1 MIKSLEEKHA
11 KDFEDYQQELENDVP
26 NNFKPSAELLN
37 LRKIQ
42 FNLAK

>member
-1 MIKSLEEKHA
+1 MIKGLEEKHGQ
-11 KDFEDYQQELENDVP
+11 DLQEYQQELENTIP